1 MQHYND
7 TLLVRNSAYT
17 ATNTLTHT
25 NSHARMQTCMR
36 LWCSTM
42 IPLRST
48 IFMYTFIYTYTY
60 IDVYTHVPLTW
71 SLPQP
76 PPLSLLARYLPLP
89 LLLSL
94 TSLMSVIF
102 APARGNR
109 PAHAFLIY
117 ISLVCVRPFVY
128 ILPVGG
134 RERVFQVTY
143 LATMTKGTTSIN
155 DLIDKYSIAFERQS
169 RRRGLF

>member
-1 MQHYND
+1 
-7 TLLVRNSAYT
+7 
-17 ATNTLTHT
+17 
-25 NSHARMQTCMR
+25 
-36 LWCSTM
+36 M

-48 IFMYTFIYTYTY
+48 IFMYIFIHTYTY
-60 IDVYTHVPLTW
+60 IDVYTHVPLTP

-89 LLLSL
+89 LPLLLSL
-94 TSLMSVIF
+94 TSLMSVIL
-102 APARGNR
+102 APPRGNR
-109 PAHAFLIY
+109 PSHAFLIY

-155 DLIDKYSIAFERQS
+155 DLIDKYSIAFEPPPRPLLVCGHPTCRVLMFS
-169 RRRGLF
+169 SFLCRDYSI